1 MKLINQLNGNFFIAA
16 ICYCLF
22 NTTVYA
28 QWLDAYIPD
37 FKVNDDLGVSSQVN
51 SQIAVDSAGNFLI
64 VWNDGRNYIQTGF
77 YDLYCQRYDKNGIAI
92 GNNF

>member
-1 MKLINQLNGNFFIAA
+1 MKLKNQLNRNFFIAA

-51 SQIAVDSAGNFLI
+51 SQIAVDSAGN
-64 VWNDGRNYIQTGF
+64 
-77 YDLYCQRYDKNGIAI
+77 
-92 GNNF
+92 